1 MMKARVV
8 DAISFS
14 YILRTVG
21 EFLSEANFIVTNEG
35 IKISGIDPSRVV
47 FLDIFMPA
55 AYFEDFE
62 VNGEKEILGFNL
74 EDVNDILK
82 RVVKDDSLII
92 SSSES
97 KIIFTFDGE
106 FTRSFELPLIQ
117 VEATQPPS
125 VNLEF
130 PFKAKLLTITY
141 ADIIDE
147 LSDLGEAII
156 ISSKDNK
163 LYFEVEGDV
172 GSSKVELSTE
182 GGTLLE
188 ASGSDASSVY
198 GMEYIANTSKMRR
211 ASDTME
217 LSFGSQIPLKLHF
230 ELPQGGYGDFYI
242 APRAE

>member
-1 MMKARVV
+1 
-8 DAISFS
+8 
-14 YILRTVG
+14 
-21 EFLSEANFIVTNEG
+21 
-35 IKISGIDPSRVV
+35 
-47 FLDIFMPA
+47 MPA

-82 RVVKDDSLII
+82 RVAKDDSLII

-163 LYFEVEGDV
+163 LYFEVEETWD
-172 GSSKVELSTE
+172 
-182 GGTLLE
+182 LL
-188 ASGSDASSVY
+188 
-198 GMEYIANTSKMRR
+198 R
-211 ASDTME
+211 
-217 LSFGSQIPLKLHF
+217 
-230 ELPQGGYGDFYI
+230 
-242 APRAE
+242 